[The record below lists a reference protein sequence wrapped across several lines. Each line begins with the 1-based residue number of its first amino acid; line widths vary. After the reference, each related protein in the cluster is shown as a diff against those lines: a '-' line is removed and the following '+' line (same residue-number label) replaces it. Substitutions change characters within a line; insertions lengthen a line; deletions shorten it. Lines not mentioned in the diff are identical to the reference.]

1 MSTVL
6 ETPAP
11 TPEVEDARPDD
22 VRAAALESLEKKREF
37 RTHVLAY
44 VLVNSFLWL
53 IWGVV
58 YAAGGT
64 WFPWPVF
71 PMAGWGIGL
80 VFHAWDVYRR
90 RPFSEAQIR
99 GEITRLGGGDVR

>member
-1 MSTVL
+1 MSTVV

-11 TPEVEDARPDD
+11 TSEVDVAGSVD

-44 VLVNSFLWL
+44 VLVNSVLWL

-64 WFPWPVF
+64 WLPWPVF

-90 RPFSEAQIR
+90 RPFSEEQIR
-99 GEITRLGGGDVR
+99 RETARLRGGDV

>member
-6 ETPAP
+6 EKPAP
-11 TPEVEDARPDD
+11 IWEVEDAGSDD

-71 PMAGWGIGL
+71 AMAGWGIGL
-80 VFHAWDVYRR
+80 VLHAWDVYRR
-90 RPFSEAQIR
+90 RPFSEEQVRREAA
-99 GEITRLGGGDVR
+99 RLRGGDV

>member
-6 ETPAP
+6 EKPAP
-11 TPEVEDARPDD
+11 TTTVEDAGIDD
-22 VRAAALESLEKKREF
+22 VRVAALESLEKKREF
-37 RTHVLAY
+37 RMHVLTY

-90 RPFSEAQIR
+90 RPFSEEQIR
-99 GEITRLGGGDVR
+99 REVARLERG